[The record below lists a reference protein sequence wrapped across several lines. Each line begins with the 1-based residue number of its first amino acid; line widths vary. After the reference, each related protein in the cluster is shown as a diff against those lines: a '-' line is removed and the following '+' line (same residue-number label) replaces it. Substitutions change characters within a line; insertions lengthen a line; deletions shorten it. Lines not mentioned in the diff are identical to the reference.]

1 MRGRS
6 TAGAVVEGRSRRV
19 VCGALLLASLSLAS
33 FASQAS
39 AAALNIAA
47 DPTAPLTC
55 QWTTQHTAGYLYA
68 FNVGTAT
75 TLTPDLTACNAGTT
89 QTVTVAGVI
98 DSLAWSTATSDPL
111 TVTAYVSLAN
121 WQRLR
126 LSLQSPSTTSVSF
139 GFAAYAYDPI
149 QRVYF
154 PQFSSGQT
162 TAVPPPAVTTTL
174 AQPTSVS
181 SAPFTGIA
189 SPTLYQVRFV
199 AAAPTTSA
207 LLTVGNSATI
217 RVVKSWGRQV
227 LGGTVAPC
235 VQPRLK
241 KGLTQRAARRRLTN
255 RNCGIRIRRVH
266 AGKAHR
272 GRVVRVSGKPGKVFP
287 AGHKVT
293 VYIGA

>member
-1 MRGRS
+1 M
-6 TAGAVVEGRSRRV
+6 
-19 VCGALLLASLSLAS
+19 CGALLLASLSLAS

-39 AAALNIAA
+39 ATGLNIAA
-47 DPTAPLTC
+47 DPVAPLTC
-55 QWTTQHTAGYLYA
+55 RWDTLHTAGYLYA
-68 FNVGTAT
+68 FKVGSAT
-75 TLTPDLTACNAGTT
+75 TLAADLTACNAGTT
-89 QTVTVAGVI
+89 QTVSVAGVI
-98 DSLAWSTATSDPL
+98 DSLAWSTAAADPL
-111 TVTAYVSLAN
+111 TVTAYVSAAN
-121 WQRLR
+121 WQRLK
-126 LSLQSPSTTSVSF
+126 LYQQSASNISVSF
-139 GFAAYAYDPI
+139 GFAAYANDPV

-154 PQFSSGQT
+154 AQFSSGQT
-162 TAVPPPAVTTTL
+162 TAVPAPAVTTTL
-174 AQPTSVS
+174 AKPLLVATT
-181 SAPFTGIA
+181 PFTGIA
-189 SPTLYQVRFV
+189 SPTLYQVQFQ
-199 AAAPTTSA
+199 AAAPATSA
-207 LLTVGNSATI
+207 LLTVGNSATA